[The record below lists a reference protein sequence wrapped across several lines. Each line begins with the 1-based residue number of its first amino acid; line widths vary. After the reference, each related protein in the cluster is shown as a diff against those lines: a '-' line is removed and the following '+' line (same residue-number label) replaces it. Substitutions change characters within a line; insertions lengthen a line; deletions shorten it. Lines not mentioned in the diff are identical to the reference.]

1 MSRFR
6 SMMLAA
12 GCAAVLS
19 GPAFAITAEELV
31 AKNLEARGG
40 AAKLRAV
47 TSIHRV
53 GKVRA
58 GGGLD
63 AKVESWAVTPGSARG
78 EFSLQGMTAVQAW
91 DGSQAWAIS
100 PFGGRKEPQK
110 LSSEDAKGLIEQADI
125 AGPLVD
131 YQAKGNTIEY
141 LGTEDI
147 DGTDAHKLRVN
158 LKNGDS
164 EIRYI
169 DPDQF
174 LEIRVVS
181 HRMVRG
187 QDQVDTV
194 DLGEYEKVDGIY
206 FPFESG
212 QSHLDS
218 VELNKPIDPKIF
230 GFPGGSR

>member
-1 MSRFR
+1 MSLRLVLTFV
-6 SMMLAA
+6 APVTVA
-12 GCAAVLS
+12 FALS
-19 GPAFAITAEELV
+19 GAASAMTAEELV
-31 AKNLEARGG
+31 AKNLAARGG
-40 AAKLRAV
+40 AEKLRAI
-47 TSIHRV
+47 TSMHTV

-63 AKVESWAVTPGSARG
+63 AKVETWAVSPHGFRG

-91 DGSQAWAIS
+91 DGKDAWSIS
-100 PFGGRKEPQK
+100 PFQGRKDPQK
-110 LSSEDAKGLIEQADI
+110 LSPDDAKAMIEGADV

-147 DGTDAHKLRVN
+147 F
-158 LKNGDS
+158 
-164 EIRYI
+164 

-174 LEIRVVS
+174 LEIRVVN

-187 QDQVDTV
+187 QEEVSTT

-212 QSHLDS
+212 RSHLDK
-218 VELNKPIDPKIF
+218 VELNPTLDPKLF
-230 GFPGGSR
+230 AFPGGVR